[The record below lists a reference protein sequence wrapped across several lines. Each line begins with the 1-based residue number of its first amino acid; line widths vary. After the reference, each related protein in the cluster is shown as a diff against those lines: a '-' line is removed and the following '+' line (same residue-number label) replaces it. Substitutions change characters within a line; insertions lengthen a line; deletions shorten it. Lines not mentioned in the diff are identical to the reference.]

1 MEEEIATNSL
11 TVPQLERSIPEIVNL
26 LSALDTPINVEYG
39 YACNLP
45 IDELWQT
52 MQMDLPH
59 LQDFINKS
67 REDRIFELGVS
78 DLHVNDLEGRWSIKL
93 CHESDLH
100 FVSANRQLLEDVAT
114 MWDRNGFTVM
124 ISPYTTIQTPR
135 EWRTMAF
142 PIGSPD
148 ALMS

>member
-100 FVSANRQLLEDVAT
+100 FVRRCRDDVGPEWVHCHDQPLHDNSNTQRMAN
-114 MWDRNGFTVM
+114 NGV
-124 ISPYTTIQTPR
+124 PNREPR
-135 EWRTMAF
+135 RFNE
-142 PIGSPD
+142 
-148 ALMS
+148 LK